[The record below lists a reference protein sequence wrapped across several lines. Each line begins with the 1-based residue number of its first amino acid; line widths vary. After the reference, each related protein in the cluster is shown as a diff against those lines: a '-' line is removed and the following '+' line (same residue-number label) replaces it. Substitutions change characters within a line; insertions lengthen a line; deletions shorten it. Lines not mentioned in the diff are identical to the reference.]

1 MNNQIPFFMPM
12 YPNNRLDNNIIERL
26 NIIEKRLDKIEER
39 ITNLEKAKIIKLD
52 NKKNSYENF
61 KEGYMI

>member
-12 YPNNRLDNNIIERL
+12 DPNNRLDNNIIERL

>member
-1 MNNQIPFFMPM
+1 MNNQMPFFMPM
-12 YPNNRLDNNIIERL
+12 YPNNRFDNNIIERL

-39 ITNLEKAKIIKLD
+39 ITNLEKAKIIKLE

>member
-39 ITNLEKAKIIKLD
+39 ITNLEKAKIIKLE